1 MRTNLSA
8 DSKYNINTSLPDLH
22 EKPDRYRPKKKNPSL
37 TTKMKEAY
45 MSPTKKTRYFKTG
58 AILFVLV
65 CLFYWMSP
73 SGVSIPRH
81 SMITSSEVAAKL
93 HANKTLQPPAHR

>member
-22 EKPDRYRPKKKNPSL
+22 EKPDRYRPKQKNPSL
-37 TTKMKEAY
+37 TSKMKEAY

-81 SMITSSEVAAKL
+81 STCYRLQVLAQVN
-93 HANKTLQPPAHR
+93 AN